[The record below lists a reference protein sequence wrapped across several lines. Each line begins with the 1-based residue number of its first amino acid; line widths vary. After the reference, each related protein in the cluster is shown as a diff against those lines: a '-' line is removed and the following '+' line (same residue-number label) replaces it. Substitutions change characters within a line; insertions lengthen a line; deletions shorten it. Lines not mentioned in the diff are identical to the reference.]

1 MQTVIIRFF
10 DKKVGYRA
18 ANFLRGLGYQV
29 NSVGRTYWNSFYP
42 FASCLILEINYE
54 E

>member
-18 ANFLRGLGYQV
+18 ANFLRSLGYQV

-42 FASCLILEINYE
+42 FASCLLLEINYE